1 MPETYKGFSF
11 EASVV
16 QVAPREFRAT
26 ALISKDDNIVWRE
39 PSSITFLT
47 EAEARTEAE
56 ILAPNIIDRLIE
68 TGELKE

>member
-39 PSSITFLT
+39 HSSTTFLT

-56 ILAPNIIDRLIE
+56 ILAPNIIDRIIE

>member
-1 MPETYKGFSF
+1 MLETYKGFSF

-16 QVAPREFRAT
+16 AVAPREFRAT
-26 ALISKDDNIVWRE
+26 ALISKDGNIVWRE
-39 PSSITFLT
+39 PSSTPFPT

-68 TGELKE
+68 SGELKE

>member
-16 QVAPREFRAT
+16 EVAPREFRAT

-39 PSSITFLT
+39 PSATTFLT

-56 ILAPNIIDRLIE
+56 IIAPNIIDRLIE

>member
-1 MPETYKGFSF
+1 MPETYKGFFF

-16 QVAPREFRAT
+16 EVTPREFRAT
-26 ALISKDDNIVWRE
+26 ALISKDDHIVWRE
-39 PSSITFLT
+39 PSSTTFLT